1 MTERILP
8 DHALVER
15 ATRMRLSGQWTID
28 ELAAEFNVSRRTMYR
43 ALPPEVRRGEIR
55 VFSEEARV
63 RQGSTWRNWH
73 KSMQA
78 RRLPRNGSVTLRNG
92 EVIETGRNVRRW
104 KLFLD

>member
-1 MTERILP
+1 MAERILP

-15 ATRMRLSGQWTID
+15 ATRMRLSGQWTVN
-28 ELAAEFNVSRRTMYR
+28 ELAAEFGVSRRTMYR
-43 ALPPEVRRGEIR
+43 ALPQSVRRGEIR
-55 VFSEEARV
+55 ALSDEARG
-63 RQGSTWRNWH
+63 RQGAGIRRWH
-73 KSMQA
+73 NELQA